1 MKPLIIQVPSGKK
14 DEITLTVK
22 ELQDM
27 LDKAYEAGKSDGT
40 STYHYC
46 PYHWWNGSTTGY
58 PSITWCGD
66 SSSGN
71 DYTKIYG
78 GDSTASTTT
87 AAWNGN
93 CDCKSNGSLNATL

>member
-27 LDKAYEAGKSDGT
+27 LDKAYEAGKSDG
-40 STYHYC
+40 SYIHYDC
-46 PYHWWNGSTTGY
+46 PHRWNCNW
-58 PSITWCGD
+58 PSITWCSNG
-66 SSSGN
+66 SSGN
-71 DYTKIYG
+71 DYTKIYC
-78 GDSTASTTT
+78 GDGTTSTTT
-87 AAWNGN
+87 TTTAWNGN